1 MTTET
6 ADTAGTAA
14 GTDRPR
20 ITVVI
25 PARNEEKSLDA
36 CLRSIRAQTERSLQI
51 IVVDGDS
58 EDGTCDLVRRHM
70 AEDDRIELL
79 HNPDRTVPYSLNV
92 ALRAATA
99 ENLVRVDAHAAVPP
113 DYVARAAEL
122 LETGRYGGVGGV
134 KKGVGTTPA
143 GKAIAAAMA
152 SRFGVGGSVYHYGT
166 EPQEVDHVPFGAY
179 PVALA
184 REIGG
189 WGEEFTV
196 NQDFEFDQ
204 RIRQSGN
211 PILFDPSLVI
221 DWECRQHVKD
231 LFKQYRRYGK
241 GKVKVA
247 RRHPGSVRLRHL
259 AAPAL
264 VAAGAVGAAALVTR
278 TVPPRW
284 VALGLA
290 PYPLAVAAATAL
302 TLDDVEDHEA
312 RPYLPAAF
320 VAMHVG
326 WGIGFWEGVLD
337 AVRRRDG

>member
-1 MTTET
+1 MSTLE
-6 ADTAGTAA
+6 
-14 GTDRPR
+14 RPR

-25 PARNEEKSLDA
+25 PARNEEASLDD
-36 CLRSIRAQTERSLQI
+36 CLHSIRSQTERRLQI
-51 IVVDGDS
+51 LVVDGDS
-58 EDGTCDLVRRHM
+58 DDGTADLVRRHA
-70 AEDDRIELL
+70 AEDDRVELL
-79 HNPDRTVPYSLNV
+79 HNPQRTVPYSLNV

-99 ENLVRVDAHAAVPP
+99 ENLVRVDAHASVPP
-113 DYVARAAEL
+113 DYVERAAEL
-122 LETGRYGGVGGV
+122 LETGRWGGVGGV
-134 KKGVGTTPA
+134 KRGVGRTRA

-184 REIGG
+184 REVGG

-204 RIRQSGN
+204 RIRHSGN

-221 DWECRQHVKD
+221 DWECRQHIGD

-247 RRHPGSVRLRHL
+247 LTHPGSVRLRHL

-264 VAAGAVGAAALVTR
+264 VASAAVGAAALLSGAVDKK
-278 TVPPRW
+278 W
-284 VALGLA
+284 VALAAA
-290 PYPLAVAAATAL
+290 PYPTALVAASVLTAGE
-302 TLDDVEDHEA
+302 VEDRAA
-312 RPYLPAAF
+312 RVYLPAAF
-320 VAMHVG
+320 AAMHVG
-326 WGIGFWEGVLD
+326 WGIGFWEGVRD
-337 AVRRRDG
+337 AVGRRDA

>member
-1 MTTET
+1 MN
-6 ADTAGTAA
+6 AA
-14 GTDRPR
+14 RPR
-20 ITVVI
+20 VTVVV

-36 CLRSIRAQTERSLQI
+36 CLRSIRDQSETDLQI
-51 IVVDGDS
+51 IVIDGDS
-58 EDGTCDLVRRHM
+58 DDGTPDLVRRHA
-70 AEDDRIELL
+70 AEDDRVELL
-79 HNPDRTVPYSLNV
+79 HNPDRTVPYALNL
-92 ALRAATA
+92 ALKAARA
-99 ENLVRVDAHAAVPP
+99 ENLVRVDAHASVPP
-113 DYVARAAEL
+113 GYVARAADL
-122 LETGRYGGVGGV
+122 LESGEWGAVGGV
-134 KKGVGTTPA
+134 KRGIGRTTA

-179 PVALA
+179 PVDLA
-184 REIGG
+184 RQVGG

-204 RIRQSGN
+204 RIRRSGHA
-211 PILFDPSLVI
+211 ILFDPSLVI
-221 DWECRQHVKD
+221 DWECRQHIGD

-247 RRHPGSVRLRHL
+247 GRHPGSVRLRHL

-264 VAAGAVGAAALVTR
+264 VASGALGAAALLTGAVDK
-278 TVPPRW
+278 RW
-284 VALGLA
+284 VALAAA
-290 PYPLAVAAATAL
+290 PYPAAVLAATVL
-302 TLDDVEDHEA
+302 TVDEVDDPAA

-326 WGIGFWEGVLD
+326 WGIGFWEGILD

>member
-1 MTTET
+1 MSTTE
-6 ADTAGTAA
+6 
-14 GTDRPR
+14 RPR
-20 ITVVI
+20 VTVVI
-25 PARNEEKSLDA
+25 PARNEEASLDA
-36 CLRSIRAQTERSLQI
+36 CLRSIRSQTEQSLQI
-51 IVVDGDS
+51 LVVDGDS
-58 EDGTCDLVRRHM
+58 DDGTADLVRRHI
-70 AEDDRIELL
+70 AEDDRVELL
-79 HNPDRTVPYSLNV
+79 HNPQRTVPYSLNV

-122 LETGRYGGVGGV
+122 LETRRWGGVGGV
-134 KKGVGTTPA
+134 KRGVGRTRA

-184 REIGG
+184 REVGG
-189 WGEEFTV
+189 WGEQFTV

-221 DWECRQHVKD
+221 DWECRQHIGD

-247 RRHPGSVRLRHL
+247 LTHPGSVRLRHL

-264 VAAGAVGAAALVTR
+264 VASAAVGAAVLVTGAVDR
-278 TVPPRW
+278 KW
-284 VALGLA
+284 VALAAA
-290 PYPLAVAAATAL
+290 PYPTAL
-302 TLDDVEDHEA
+302 LAASLLTASEVEDPAA

-320 VAMHVG
+320 AAMHVG
-326 WGIGFWEGVLD
+326 WGLGFWEGVRD
-337 AVRRRDG
+337 AVSRRDT

>member
-1 MTTET
+1 MSTRE
-6 ADTAGTAA
+6 
-14 GTDRPR
+14 RPR
-20 ITVVI
+20 VTVVI
-25 PARNEEKSLDA
+25 PARNEEASLDD
-36 CLRSIRAQTERSLQI
+36 CLRSIRAQSERSLQI
-51 IVVDGDS
+51 LVVDGDS
-58 EDGTCDLVRRHM
+58 DDGTADLVRRHA
-70 AEDDRIELL
+70 AEDDRVELL
-79 HNPDRTVPYSLNV
+79 HNPRRTVPYSLNV
-92 ALRAATA
+92 ALEAATA

-122 LETGRYGGVGGV
+122 LETGRWGGVGGV
-134 KKGVGTTPA
+134 KRGVGRTRA

-166 EPQEVDHVPFGAY
+166 TPQEVDHVPFGAY

-184 REIGG
+184 REVGG

-196 NQDFEFDQ
+196 NQDFEFDR

-221 DWECRQHVKD
+221 DWECRQHVGD
-231 LFKQYRRYGK
+231 LFKQYRRYGR

-247 RRHPGSVRLRHL
+247 LAHPGSVRLRHL

-264 VAAGAVGAAALVTR
+264 VASAAVGATALISGAVDKKWVVLAA
-278 TVPPRW
+278 
-284 VALGLA
+284 A
-290 PYPLAVAAATAL
+290 PYPAAVIAASAL
-302 TLDDVEDHEA
+302 TAGEVEDAAA

-326 WGIGFWEGVLD
+326 WGIGFWEGVRD
-337 AVRRRDG
+337 ALIHRDA